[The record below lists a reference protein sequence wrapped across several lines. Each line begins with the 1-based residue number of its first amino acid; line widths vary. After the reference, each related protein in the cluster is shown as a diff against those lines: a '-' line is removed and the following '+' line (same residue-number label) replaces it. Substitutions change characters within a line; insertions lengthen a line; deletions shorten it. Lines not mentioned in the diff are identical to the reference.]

1 MLVEQVF
8 QATLLDDDLLHLFLF
23 VDVEAVQVEA
33 IMHESYLLRVEVL
46 RSQLVISLVLE
57 NNVRSIVILFDRL
70 YFNSMKAKAL
80 LEVVLVVPK
89 VLLHVEN

>member
-1 MLVEQVF
+1 M
-8 QATLLDDDLLHLFLF
+8 LDDDLLHLFLF

-33 IMHESYLLRVEVL
+33 IMHKSYLLRVEVL
-46 RSQLVISLVLE
+46 GSQLLISFVLD
-57 NNVRSIVILFDRL
+57 NNVLAIVILFDRPNL
-70 YFNSMKAKAL
+70 NSVKAKAL